1 MTEQPLHPD
10 HELVELALGELGEP
24 YRTPLIRHLVS
35 CTQCRA
41 DYDDILAAV
50 DATLLAA
57 PEIAPPVGFEQRVL
71 SKIGVLATAKA
82 TAEAT
87 TAATERPP
95 RRRPRDG
102 LLLAAAAA
110 VLAALAG
117 GITAVTIWGDD
128 AASEPV
134 LTAHSAA
141 LRTGDGEVV
150 GTAAL
155 SSVDDKPVVVV
166 SIADPPIGVP
176 YHCRVMLDSG
186 RTVDSKS
193 WTDETSG
200 GSTWIVPVPEGHI
213 VNLEVVTDDGRVWSS
228 AQMP

>member
-35 CTQCRA
+35 CTQCRG

-50 DATLLAA
+50 DATLPAA

-87 TAATERPP
+87 TEAAERPP
-95 RRRPRDG
+95 RRRPRG
-102 LLLAAAAA
+102 RLLLAAAAV

-166 SIADPPIGVP
+166 SISDPPIGVP
-176 YHCRVMLDSG
+176 YHCRVMLGSG
-186 RTVDSKS
+186 RTVDSHS
-193 WTDETSG
+193 WTDETPG
-200 GSTWIVPVPEGHI
+200 GSTWIIHVPEGHI

>member
-35 CTQCRA
+35 CTQCRG

-50 DATLLAA
+50 DATLPAA

-71 SKIGVLATAKA
+71 SKIGALATAKA

-87 TAATERPP
+87 TEATERPP
-95 RRRPRDG
+95 RRPPRG
-102 LLLAAAAA
+102 RLLLAAAAM

-128 AASEPV
+128 ASPQPV

-141 LRTGDGEVV
+141 LRKGDGEVV

-155 SSVDDKPVVVV
+155 SSVNDKPVVVV
-166 SIADPPIGVP
+166 SISDPPIGIP
-176 YHCRVMLDSG
+176 YHCRVMLGSG

-193 WTDETSG
+193 WTDENPG